1 MTSQP
6 SAKPT
11 DTPVRIDYDG
21 KSYEYSV
28 VEGSEQER
36 AVDISGLRADTGLIT
51 LDYGYMNTG
60 SVESAITYI
69 DGDAGILR
77 YRGYPI
83 EQLATSGSF
92 LETSY
97 LLIYGELP
105 SKEQLDSFRHDIK
118 MHTMIHEDIKEF
130 YDGFPKDAHPMAILS
145 SVVSSLSTFYPDCQY
160 IHDPDQVQLA
170 IIRLMAK
177 LPTIAA
183 YAYKK
188 SIGQPFLYPDNNLDL
203 IENFLTMMFAVPS
216 EPYVADPVLVDAL
229 KVLLILHA
237 DHEQNC
243 STSTVRMVGSA
254 EANVFASVAA
264 GINALWGPLHGGAN
278 QSVVEMLARIRDE
291 DGGDVSKA
299 VARAKDKNDDFKLFG
314 FGHRVYKNYDPR
326 AKIVKKIADDVLSAL
341 NKNDQLL
348 DIAVELESVALT
360 DQYFIDRKL
369 YPNVDFYSG
378 LIYRAMGF
386 PTGMFTV
393 LFAMGRLPG
402 WIANWKEMMESDKT
416 KLNRPRQ
423 IYTGAPMRDYVKM
436 EDRK

>member
-1 MTSQP
+1 MTDQP
-6 SAKPT
+6 SAQLT
-11 DTPVRIDYDG
+11 DTPVSI
-21 KSYEYSV
+21 SYKGETLEFPV
-28 VEGSEQER
+28 VEGSEKER
-36 AVDISGLRADTGLIT
+36 AVDISKLRSQTGLIT

-60 SVESAITYI
+60 STESAITFV
-69 DGDAGILR
+69 DGDKGILR

-83 EQLATSGSF
+83 EQLAVRGSF

-105 SKEQLDSFRHDIK
+105 NKAALDEFRNNIRR
-118 MHTMIHEDIKEF
+118 HTMIHEDIKRF

-160 IHDPDQVQLA
+160 IHDPEQVELA

-183 YAYKK
+183 YSYKK
-188 SIGQPFLYPDNNLDL
+188 SIGQPFLYPDNTLDL
-203 IENFLTMMFAVPS
+203 IENFITMMFAVPS
-216 EPYVADPVLVDAL
+216 EAYVADPILVNAL
-229 KVLLILHA
+229 KVLLILQA

-278 QSVVEMLARIRDE
+278 QQVVEMLESIRDN
-291 DGGDVSKA
+291 DDGDVSKA
-299 VARAKDKNDDFKLFG
+299 VARAKDPDNDFRLFG

-326 AKIVKKIADDVLSAL
+326 ATIVKDIADDVLKAL
-341 NKNDQLL
+341 NKSDQLL
-348 DIAVELESVALT
+348 DIALELEAVALS

-423 IYTGAPMRDYVKM
+423 VYTGAPQRDYVDMK
-436 EDRK
+436 DRK